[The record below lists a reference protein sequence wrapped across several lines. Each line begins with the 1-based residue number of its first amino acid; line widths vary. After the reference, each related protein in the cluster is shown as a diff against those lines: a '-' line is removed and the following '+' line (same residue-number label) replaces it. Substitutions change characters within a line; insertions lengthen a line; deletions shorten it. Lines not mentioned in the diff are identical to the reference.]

1 LQAINL
7 TLRWSF
13 LYRIRNPVMH
23 RQITGINAIHTGRT
37 RGFTLIELIVVI
49 VILGVLSAVA
59 LPKFVDLGSSARVSS
74 LQALAGSVK
83 TGIGMVKSLTAIRG
97 AGTPAG
103 VTNLTFVSMDSATQ
117 LRVWNGYPDRWC
129 DGIGAVLQSMTVPSG
144 GCYLS
149 AAGIAVDGFTFYGFG
164 NNKLPNGD
172 AGWRIE
178 SAPTPTQCSVQY
190 TYNGTGVP
198 VLKVNTGGC

>member
-1 LQAINL
+1 
-7 TLRWSF
+7 
-13 LYRIRNPVMH
+13 MH
-23 RQITGINAIHTGRT
+23 RHSLRTNAGRIGRA

-59 LPKFVDLGSSARVSS
+59 LPKFVDLGSSARISS
-74 LQALAGSVK
+74 IQALAGSVK
-83 TGIGMVKSLTAIRG
+83 TGVGMVKSLTAVRG

-103 VTNLTFVSMDSATQ
+103 IKDLTFVAMDASTQ

-129 DGIGAVLQSMTVPSG
+129 DGIGAVLQTMTVPAN

-149 AAGIAVDGFTFYGFG
+149 SAAIQVDGYTFYGYG
-164 NNKLPNGD
+164 NNKIPNGD

-178 SAPTPTQCSVQY
+178 SAPTPMQCSVQY

-198 VLKVNTGGC
+198 TITTNTSGC